1 MASITTILGTDSVSS
16 SRIVINN
23 NFGALNTEL
32 GQIAA
37 VLNTTA
43 QTLSLTGQVIAG
55 TLVVNNGTIDTFKV
69 TTTEL
74 IANVEST
81 FNQKAFFNKGFVS
94 AIENGITNGI
104 TSLPT
109 TGYDAATYI
118 LDAAHVNFSTPV
130 LLPDAVEG
138 QQLTFIVS
146 GIPTIVGTVLPLVVS
161 FDPANISGPSVIEV
175 GAKGT
180 ITFVFDGTEFHVLSA
195 MNATVT
201 Y

>member
-23 NFGALNTEL
+23 NFNALNTEL
-32 GQIAA
+32 AQIAA
-37 VLNTTA
+37 RLNTTA
-43 QTLSLTGQVIAG
+43 QTLSLTGQVSAG
-55 TLVVNNGTIDTFKV
+55 TLLVNNGTIDTFKV

-81 FNQKAFFNKGFVS
+81 FNEKAFFNKGFVTT
-94 AIENGITNGI
+94 IEDDVQII
-104 TSLPT
+104 PSS
-109 TGYDAATYI
+109 GYNASTYI
-118 LDAAHVNFSTPV
+118 LNASYFGAPITLPAAEN
-130 LLPDAVEG
+130 G

-146 GIPTIVGTVLPLVVS
+146 GTPTLVGTTLPLVVA
-161 FDPANISGPSVIEV
+161 FDATSIEGPTVIEV
-175 GAKGT
+175 GAKGS
-180 ITFVFDGTEFHVLSA
+180 ITLVYDGSKFRVVSA

>member
-37 VLNTTA
+37 VLNTSA

-94 AIENGITNGI
+94 AIENGI

-180 ITFVFDGTEFHVLSA
+180 ITFVFDGTEFHVVSA

>member
-23 NFGALNTEL
+23 NFNALNTEL

-37 VLNTTA
+37 RLNTTA
-43 QTLSLTGQVIAG
+43 QTLSLTGQVSAG
-55 TLVVNNGTIDTFKV
+55 TLLVNNGTIDTFKV

-81 FNQKAFFNKGFVS
+81 FNEKAFFNKGFVTT
-94 AIENGITNGI
+94 IEDDVQIIPNNGYN
-104 TSLPT
+104 
-109 TGYDAATYI
+109 AATYI
-118 LDAAHVNFSTPV
+118 LNASYFGAPIALPAAEN
-130 LLPDAVEG
+130 G

-146 GIPTIVGTVLPLVVS
+146 GTPTLVGTTLPLVVA
-161 FDPANISGPSVIEV
+161 FDATSIEGPTVIEV
-175 GAKGT
+175 GEKGS
-180 ITFVFDGTEFHVLSA
+180 ITLVYDGSISKFHVVSA